1 MELEKLKV
9 AVVHDWLVNYGG
21 AERVVETI
29 LEIFPQADIYTLVYD
44 EKKMGKSFPKEKVK
58 TTFIQKIPKA
68 TKLYTKLLPLMPL
81 AFEEL
86 DLTNYDLVISS
97 SSCCAKGVITSPNT
111 LHISYVHSPMRYI
124 WDLYYDYKKKSNF
137 LVKAFMTIFSKS
149 LRIWDVTSSRRID
162 VVIANSDYIKKRIKK
177 CWGIDSKVIYP
188 PVEIE
193 KYYPNGKEA
202 EDFYVVFSRFVAYKR
217 IDLAIEVCK
226 ELNRKLVVI
235 GDGEERENLKRLAD
249 NNKNIIFTGR
259 ISDEEVRDYLQRCKA
274 MIFCAEEDFGIIP
287 VEAQACGRPV
297 IAYGKGGALETV
309 VNGVTGVFFDRQEKE
324 SVKKAIL
331 EFENKK
337 FKAEDILEN
346 SRKFSKE
353 KFKNKLI
360 EVINEKNRID
370 CRMINNSGI
379 GTYLREILP
388 YLLETQNQFLLIGN
402 REKLK
407 EFLEYK
413 NVELLEC
420 DIKIFSLE
428 ELFFFPVK
436 PINQCDIYYS
446 PNFNIALGIKIPI
459 YLTIHDVIFLDMPE
473 LTSKLGYIVRKF
485 YYKLAYKK
493 AKKIFTVSNFSK
505 KRIEEHLGREKKI
518 VVTYNGVSKYILEKS
533 DEKYIKKDYIIFVG
547 NIKKHKGL
555 KILLEAF
562 KLVKKEDKKLKLV
575 IVGNQNNF
583 RTKDKEVI
591 ELLEDRN
598 LNKDIIFTGYVDNKE
613 LKKLIAEARILVQ
626 PSLYEGF
633 GIPPLEALA
642 LGTNVIVS
650 DIEVFREVY
659 TQMNIIFFKLND
671 KNDLSKKI
679 LSYNLI
685 VENRLKNEEILEK
698 YSYFNVSQIIQG
710 ELL

>member
-1 MELEKLKV
+1 M
-9 AVVHDWLVNYGG
+9 
-21 AERVVETI
+21 
-29 LEIFPQADIYTLVYD
+29 
-44 EKKMGKSFPKEKVK
+44 KK
-58 TTFIQKIPKA
+58 
-68 TKLYTKLLPLMPL
+68 
-81 AFEEL
+81 
-86 DLTNYDLVISS
+86 
-97 SSCCAKGVITSPNT
+97 
-111 LHISYVHSPMRYI
+111 
-124 WDLYYDYKKKSNF
+124 
-137 LVKAFMTIFSKS
+137 
-149 LRIWDVTSSRRID
+149 
-162 VVIANSDYIKKRIKK
+162 IA
-177 CWGIDSKVIYP
+177 
-188 PVEIE
+188 
-193 KYYPNGKEA
+193 
-202 EDFYVVFSRFVAYKR
+202 
-217 IDLAIEVCK
+217 
-226 ELNRKLVVI
+226 
-235 GDGEERENLKRLAD
+235 
-249 NNKNIIFTGR
+249 
-259 ISDEEVRDYLQRCKA
+259 
-274 MIFCAEEDFGIIP
+274 
-287 VEAQACGRPV
+287 
-297 IAYGKGGALETV
+297 
-309 VNGVTGVFFDRQEKE
+309 
-324 SVKKAIL
+324 
-331 EFENKK
+331 
-337 FKAEDILEN
+337 
-346 SRKFSKE
+346 
-353 KFKNKLI
+353 
-360 EVINEKNRID
+360 ID

-388 YLLETQNQFLLIGN
+388 YLLETENQFLLIGN

-413 NVELLEC
+413 NVELLEY
-420 DIKIFSLE
+420 DIKTFSIK

-436 PINQCDIYYS
+436 SINQCDIYYS
-446 PNFNIALGIKIPI
+446 PNFNIALGINIPI

-505 KRIEEHLGREKKI
+505 KRIEEHLGREKEI
-518 VVTYNGVSKYILEKS
+518 IVTYNGISKYILKKS

-591 ELLEDRN
+591 KLLEDKK
-598 LNKDIIFTGYVDNKE
+598 LNKDIVFTGYVGNKE

-650 DIEVFREVY
+650 DIETFREIYIKRQV
-659 TQMNIIFFKLND
+659 IFFKLND
-671 KNDLSKKI
+671 KNNLSKKI
-679 LSYNLI
+679 LNNYL
-685 VENRLKNEEILEK
+685 VEQNKLKNKKIIEK

>member
-1 MELEKLKV
+1 M
-9 AVVHDWLVNYGG
+9 
-21 AERVVETI
+21 
-29 LEIFPQADIYTLVYD
+29 
-44 EKKMGKSFPKEKVK
+44 KK
-58 TTFIQKIPKA
+58 
-68 TKLYTKLLPLMPL
+68 
-81 AFEEL
+81 
-86 DLTNYDLVISS
+86 
-97 SSCCAKGVITSPNT
+97 
-111 LHISYVHSPMRYI
+111 
-124 WDLYYDYKKKSNF
+124 
-137 LVKAFMTIFSKS
+137 
-149 LRIWDVTSSRRID
+149 
-162 VVIANSDYIKKRIKK
+162 IA
-177 CWGIDSKVIYP
+177 
-188 PVEIE
+188 
-193 KYYPNGKEA
+193 
-202 EDFYVVFSRFVAYKR
+202 
-217 IDLAIEVCK
+217 
-226 ELNRKLVVI
+226 
-235 GDGEERENLKRLAD
+235 
-249 NNKNIIFTGR
+249 
-259 ISDEEVRDYLQRCKA
+259 
-274 MIFCAEEDFGIIP
+274 
-287 VEAQACGRPV
+287 
-297 IAYGKGGALETV
+297 
-309 VNGVTGVFFDRQEKE
+309 
-324 SVKKAIL
+324 
-331 EFENKK
+331 
-337 FKAEDILEN
+337 
-346 SRKFSKE
+346 
-353 KFKNKLI
+353 
-360 EVINEKNRID
+360 ID

-518 VVTYNGVSKYILEKS
+518 VVTYNGISKYILKKS

-626 PSLYEGF
+626 PSLYEGV

>member
-1 MELEKLKV
+1 M
-9 AVVHDWLVNYGG
+9 
-21 AERVVETI
+21 
-29 LEIFPQADIYTLVYD
+29 
-44 EKKMGKSFPKEKVK
+44 KK
-58 TTFIQKIPKA
+58 
-68 TKLYTKLLPLMPL
+68 
-81 AFEEL
+81 
-86 DLTNYDLVISS
+86 
-97 SSCCAKGVITSPNT
+97 
-111 LHISYVHSPMRYI
+111 
-124 WDLYYDYKKKSNF
+124 
-137 LVKAFMTIFSKS
+137 
-149 LRIWDVTSSRRID
+149 
-162 VVIANSDYIKKRIKK
+162 IA
-177 CWGIDSKVIYP
+177 
-188 PVEIE
+188 
-193 KYYPNGKEA
+193 
-202 EDFYVVFSRFVAYKR
+202 
-217 IDLAIEVCK
+217 
-226 ELNRKLVVI
+226 
-235 GDGEERENLKRLAD
+235 
-249 NNKNIIFTGR
+249 
-259 ISDEEVRDYLQRCKA
+259 
-274 MIFCAEEDFGIIP
+274 
-287 VEAQACGRPV
+287 
-297 IAYGKGGALETV
+297 
-309 VNGVTGVFFDRQEKE
+309 
-324 SVKKAIL
+324 
-331 EFENKK
+331 
-337 FKAEDILEN
+337 
-346 SRKFSKE
+346 
-353 KFKNKLI
+353 
-360 EVINEKNRID
+360 ID

-613 LKKLIAEARILVQ
+613 LKKLIAEARYWFNH
-626 PSLYEGF
+626 LYMRG
-633 GIPPLEALA
+633 LE
-642 LGTNVIVS
+642 
-650 DIEVFREVY
+650 Y
-659 TQMNIIFFKLND
+659 HH
-671 KNDLSKKI
+671 
-679 LSYNLI
+679 
-685 VENRLKNEEILEK
+685 
-698 YSYFNVSQIIQG
+698 
-710 ELL
+710 